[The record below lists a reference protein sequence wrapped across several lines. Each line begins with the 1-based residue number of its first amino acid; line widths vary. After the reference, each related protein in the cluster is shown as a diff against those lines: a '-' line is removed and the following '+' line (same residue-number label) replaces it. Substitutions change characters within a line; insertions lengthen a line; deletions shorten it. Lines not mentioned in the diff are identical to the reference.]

1 MLRELYPWASC
12 FMTEFH
18 TGSSHDRRNTQCH
31 SNNPFAGPAETL
43 LRPLL
48 PLSDKVCIQLCSF
61 QNFTP
66 LLHQESSRSGYLFPL
81 DPYLALAS
89 AARVYCLLCVHLH
102 YWGSSRASSLHYV
115 DRMGASFRARA
126 WITTPGIPTSATLP
140 HIGFGGQQT
149 VAPAPLWICTAQL
162 TSPHP
167 QC

>member
-1 MLRELYPWASC
+1 MIAGTRNVIRIILSQDLQKPCCDPSFLSAIRCA
-12 FMTEFH
+12 F
-18 TGSSHDRRNTQCH
+18 SSVL
-31 SNNPFAGPAETL
+31 SKIFA
-43 LRPLL
+43 
-48 PLSDKVCIQLCSF
+48 
-61 QNFTP
+61 P

-167 QC
+167 QHCGES